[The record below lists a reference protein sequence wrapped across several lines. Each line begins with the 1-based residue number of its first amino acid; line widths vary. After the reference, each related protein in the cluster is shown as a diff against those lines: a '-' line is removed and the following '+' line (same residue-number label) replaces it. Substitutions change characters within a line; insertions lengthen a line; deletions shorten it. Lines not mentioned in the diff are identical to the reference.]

1 MIAVRSL
8 LFNVAFWLWSLILTI
23 AALAV
28 FWAPQSWTLALGRL
42 WCQGTLTLAR
52 SICGLGYEVRGRVPD
67 PPVIVASKH
76 QSAWDTFIFP
86 ILLGNPAYV
95 LKREL
100 LWIPLLGLC
109 LWRAGHIAVD
119 RKGGGPAL
127 RRMLH
132 RARAVAAEGRSIVIY
147 PEGTRTAP
155 GSRRP
160 YHPGVLA
167 LYTQLKL
174 PIVPVALNSGLY
186 WGRRSFL
193 KRPGRIVIE
202 FLEPIQPGTDRRR
215 LLSELERRIETAS
228 DRLVREAGA
237 GTE

>member
-1 MIAVRSL
+1 
-8 LFNVAFWLWSLILTI
+8 
-23 AALAV
+23 
-28 FWAPQSWTLALGRL
+28 
-42 WCQGTLTLAR
+42 
-52 SICGLGYEVRGRVPD
+52 
-67 PPVIVASKH
+67 
-76 QSAWDTFIFP
+76 
-86 ILLGNPAYV
+86 AYV

-193 KRPGRIVIE
+193 
-202 FLEPIQPGTDRRR
+202 
-215 LLSELERRIETAS
+215 
-228 DRLVREAGA
+228 
-237 GTE
+237 